1 MFLNP
6 NIFSNLNCSDFLDMR
21 NLQEQIK
28 KAFCYHKL
36 FWPFTVRV
44 NLSSDL
50 KNFRPS
56 ASTFKRFSR
65 SLEQFFLTVG
75 QKNFGNK
82 MIFVI
87 GLFPHIV
94 NLVLFEW
101 PCAVEKQVK
110 KIGSW
115 YEFKCHGFWWFVSTG
130 SFMATCHKVN
140 WHLNK
145 VWRILKPDVAL
156 IIFPIYCSYY
166 LLWP

>member
-101 PCAVEKQVK
+101 PCTYAHMCSWKTSEKNVLNCIWILEQLRDMNLSAMAFDDLYQQ
-110 KIGSW
+110 GHSW
-115 YEFKCHGFWWFVSTG
+115 LRVIK
-130 SFMATCHKVN
+130 
-140 WHLNK
+140 
-145 VWRILKPDVAL
+145 
-156 IIFPIYCSYY
+156 
-166 LLWP
+166 